1 MAEKIRK
8 RKHRIKRK
16 VKVKESVSII
26 KKEDVKGRVAPTK
39 TISTDNGARFKVKI
53 RKKT

>member
-1 MAEKIRK
+1 MAGQIRK
-8 RKHRIKRK
+8 KKHRIKRK
-16 VKVKESVSII
+16 VKVKESVAII

-39 TISTDNGARFKVKI
+39 TISTDNGAKFKVKL